1 VLTGRA
7 ARGIKGA
14 MANDDKSRMDDAA
27 IRDVSHAALTPLS
40 FLMRSVAVF
49 PGKTAAIDGDR
60 AVTWSELATHV
71 TKTAGALRAA
81 GIAPGDRVAV
91 LAPNTLPALAAHFSV
106 PLLHA
111 VLVTINIRLA
121 PAEIQYILEHSG
133 AKVLI
138 VDAELAP
145 GIAGI
150 LDSLPD
156 LKTVVVDHNTDAPA
170 LPDDA
175 ARTLASGGR
184 RVVAYDAFVAD
195 GVPVP
200 LSAAIPD
207 ERMPLSINYTSGT
220 TGRPKGVLFTH
231 RGAYLN
237 ALGQVI
243 TFKMDS
249 RSVYLWTLPLFHCN
263 GWTFPW
269 AVAAVGGLHVLLRKV
284 EPERVFELI
293 QRHRVSNMCAAPTVL
308 IMLANHSDFPG
319 LKLEQ
324 RLTIATGGA
333 PPAPAVIAAVEAI
346 GADIQHIYGLT
357 ETYGPHTICEWQ
369 PAWDGCDGAQ
379 RAQHKSR
386 QGVPS
391 VTAVEMR
398 VVDEHMND
406 VPADG
411 ETQGEVVMHGNNVMA
426 GYFLDR
432 DATEQAFRGGWFH
445 SGDAAVMHA
454 DGYIEIRDRKKD
466 VIISGGENIST
477 VEVER
482 TLYGHPAVMEVAV
495 VGVPDDKWGEV
506 PKAFV
511 TVKPGAT
518 LAEAE
523 LIAFCRERLA
533 GFKCPKSVVF
543 GELPKT
549 ATGKIQKFVLRDREW
564 QGRAKRVN

>member
-1 VLTGRA
+1 MSNQPST
-7 ARGIKGA
+7 
-14 MANDDKSRMDDAA
+14 MDDAA
-27 IRDVSHAALTPLS
+27 IAGVSHAALTPLS
-40 FLMRSVAVF
+40 FLLRSRAVF
-49 PGKTAAIDGDR
+49 PGKLAVVDGDR
-60 AVTWSELATHV
+60 QLSWDGFAQHV
-71 TKTAGALRAA
+71 ARAAGALRAA
-81 GIAPGDRVAV
+81 GIRRGDRVAV
-91 LAPNTLPALAAHFSV
+91 LAPNTLATLAAHFAV
-106 PLLHA
+106 PHEQA

-133 AKVLI
+133 ASLLL

-145 GIAGI
+145 GIAPV
-150 LDSLPD
+150 LDSLPG
-156 LKTVVVDHNTDAPA
+156 LRTVVVDRHPAAPA
-170 LPDDA
+170 LEA
-175 ARTLASGGR
+175 AVERTLAGNGRSVVGYDELVSGASP
-184 RVVAYDAFVAD
+184 VA
-195 GVPVP
+195 
-200 LSAAIPD
+200 LSAEIAD
-207 ERMPLSINYTSGT
+207 ERMPLAINYTSGT
-220 TGRPKGVLFTH
+220 TGRPKGVLYTH

-243 TFKMDS
+243 TFKLDA

-269 AVAAVGGLHVLLRKV
+269 AIAAVGGQHVLLRKV

-293 QRHRVSNMCAAPTVL
+293 REHRVSNMCAAPTVL
-308 IMLANHSDFPG
+308 IMLANHPDFP
-319 LKLEQ
+319 KLELATK
-324 RLTIATGGA
+324 LTIATGGA
-333 PPAPAVIAAVEAI
+333 PPAPAVIAAVEAV

-369 PAWDGCDGAQ
+369 PAWDGADPAQ

-386 QGVPS
+386 QGVAS

-398 VVDEHMND
+398 VVDEQMND

-411 ETQGEVVMHGNNVMA
+411 ETQGEVIMHGNNVMA
-426 GYFLDR
+426 GYYDDR
-432 DATEQAFRGGWFH
+432 EATAQAFRGGWFH
-445 SGDAAVMHA
+445 SGDAAVLHA

-466 VIISGGENIST
+466 IIISGGENIST

-511 TVKPGAT
+511 TVKPGAS
-518 LAEAE
+518 LDEAE

-533 GFKCPKSVVF
+533 GFKCPKAVVF
-543 GELPKT
+543 GDLPKT
-549 ATGKIQKFVLRDREW
+549 ATGKIQKFVLREAEW
-564 QGRAKRVN
+564 KGRAKRVN